1 MTATYNYLGYG
12 ITDSNGK
19 AKLEYDSEGNPL
31 THSYTG
37 TGAGKVDI
45 VASLDSEITES
56 SLVSET
62 FVLYDTLFYE
72 KGVTGD
78 PITNWLLLGSN
89 GTLTRKSEYSVIKDG
104 DNTSGGV
111 VYFIKDPNANT
122 NWKFPPSIMIE
133 LDIKRCDGL
142 ATNQILTPRQN
153 NSNTNQSF
161 SMNWLGIS
169 DTNWH
174 SIGIKLTPTKMEGF
188 VNGSKVNEM
197 NVTGETSYWTFG
209 IWTSVNITEVQ
220 FKNVKV
226 YPI

>member
-1 MTATYNYLGYG
+1 M
-12 ITDSNGK
+12 
-19 AKLEYDSEGNPL
+19 
-31 THSYTG
+31 
-37 TGAGKVDI
+37 
-45 VASLDSEITES
+45 
-56 SLVSET
+56 
-62 FVLYDTLFYE
+62 
-72 KGVTGD
+72 
-78 PITNWLLLGSN
+78 LGSN
-89 GTLTRKSEYSVIKDG
+89 GTLTRESEYSVIKDG

-111 VYFIKDPNANT
+111 VYFIKDPNTNT
-122 NWKFPPSIMIE
+122 YLKFPPSIMIE

-153 NSNTNQSF
+153 NSSTSQSI

-197 NVTGETSYWTFG
+197 NVTGETSYWVFG